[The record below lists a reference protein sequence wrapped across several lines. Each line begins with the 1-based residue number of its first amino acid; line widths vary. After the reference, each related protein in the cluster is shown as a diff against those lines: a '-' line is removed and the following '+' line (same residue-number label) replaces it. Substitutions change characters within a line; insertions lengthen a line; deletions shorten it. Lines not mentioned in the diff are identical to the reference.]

1 MEEDFKHNEAAGRLN
16 SSLEELLK
24 SADFKDQVI
33 ANFENLEPE
42 KAREL
47 ARIILWSDSAFSFGL
62 LGKLPHGLNY
72 SIAFLDELG
81 RQLQNV
87 PPELLRKFAAEMGR
101 NIDTES
107 ILALPRAYAPLFAR
121 LGLAAGEDKGEYF
134 LSREKKIE
142 YIQDKLAKADFGKI
156 RRTIIR
162 QSEEH
167 YPLIESIAA
176 TIVSDPVIFANLI
189 NIIPPLMNNFLKGT
203 AAALEKVD
211 YPPEILASSI
221 FNLADEIKAEEL
233 GAIINRL
240 NRLINGLHEGSAILG
255 GNEPRFRRVLQSFL
269 EKASYGIDEK
279 EAAAALLALGEDLE
293 VIFCVV
299 ADTAVQRPEL
309 LAELVSAFLQGSSS
323 ALRGLTYLLDQ
334 LNELPP
340 QLFADL
346 TREIATGDCK
356 ESARLLNSLVC
367 LSNRILA
374 ENPSLL
380 EKTLISHLQSVDRA
394 ELQNFFHNITAQA
407 ASFTTSEEFLEL
419 LPPEEAAEAFN
430 SFIISYNRKLKS
442 RPPATGKA
450 AAQFLEQ
457 IDRKE
462 LSTAILLTS
471 DRIAETLAENPG
483 LSRPFISSFFKI
495 IWGAIKGSLKSGRK
509 AERRHG

>member
-1 MEEDFKHNEAAGRLN
+1 LEEDYKRSEPAGRLN
-16 SSLEELLK
+16 SRLEELLK

-33 ANFENLEPE
+33 ANLEYLEPE

-47 ARIILWSDSAFSFGL
+47 ARILLWSDSAFSFGL

-72 SIAFLDELG
+72 TIALLDELG

-87 PPELLRKFAAEMGR
+87 PSELLREFAAEMGR
-101 NIDTES
+101 NIDTDS
-107 ILALPRAYAPLFAR
+107 IMALPRAYAPLLATM
-121 LGLAAGEDKGEYF
+121 GLAASEDKEENL

-142 YIQDKLAKADFGKI
+142 YIQGKLEKADFGKI
-156 RRTIIR
+156 RHSIIR

-176 TIVSDPVIFANLI
+176 TIVSDPVIFANVI
-189 NIIPPLMNNFLKGT
+189 NIIPPLLNNFLKGT

-221 FNLADEIKAEEL
+221 FNLADEINAEEL
-233 GAIINRL
+233 GEIINQL

-269 EKASYGIDEK
+269 EKTSRGIDEK
-279 EAAAALLALGEDLE
+279 EAGRALLALGEDLE

-299 ADTAVQRPEL
+299 ADTAGQKPEL
-309 LAELVSAFLQGSSS
+309 LTELVSALLQGSSA

-334 LNELPP
+334 FKELPP
-340 QLFADL
+340 QLFNDL

-367 LSNRILA
+367 LGNRVLA

-380 EKTLISHLQSVDRA
+380 KKALISHLQSVDRA
-394 ELQNFFHNITAQA
+394 ELQNFFRNITAQA
-407 ASFTTSEEFLEL
+407 ASFATSEEFLEL
-419 LPPEEAAEAFN
+419 LPPEESAEAFN
-430 SFIISYNRKLKS
+430 SFIFSYNRKLKS
-442 RPPATGKA
+442 RPPANGEA
-450 AAQFLEQ
+450 AAQFLGQ

-462 LSTAILLTS
+462 FSTAILLTS
-471 DRIAETLAENPG
+471 DRIAGTLAENPG
-483 LSRPFISSFFKI
+483 LSRPFIGAFFKI
-495 IWGAIKGSLKSGRK
+495 IWGAIKGSLKPGRK
-509 AERRHG
+509 AERRRG